1 MATIVDKGLET
12 MARLIN
18 GILGGSPTASYFN
31 YIAIGTD
38 ATAESNTQTALI
50 SEETGDGMERQT
62 ATVSYVASNQTR
74 WYCLFDPV
82 SDAHTINECGIFDG
96 ATIGAGN
103 SNMLLRHVFAS
114 PIVMAKTD
122 LLDLTITV
130 TMNR

>member
-1 MATIVDKGLET
+1 MATIVDKGLES
-12 MARLIN
+12 MARLIT
-18 GILGGSPTASYFN
+18 GSAGGSPAVSYFD

-38 ATAESNTQTALI
+38 ATAEANDQTALI

-62 ATVSYVASNQTR
+62 ATVSYVASNQSR
-74 WYCLFDPV
+74 WYWLFNPV
-82 SDAHTINECGIFDG
+82 ADAHTINECGIFDA

-103 SNMLLRHVFAS
+103 SNMLLRHVFAA

-122 LLDLTITV
+122 LLDLTVTI